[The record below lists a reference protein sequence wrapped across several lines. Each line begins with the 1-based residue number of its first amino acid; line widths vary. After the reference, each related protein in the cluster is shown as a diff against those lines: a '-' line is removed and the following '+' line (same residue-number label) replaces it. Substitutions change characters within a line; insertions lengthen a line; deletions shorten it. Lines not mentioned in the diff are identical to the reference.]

1 MTGTVYLYETPGSSA
16 AALREAVHQ
25 RLLDHAAN
33 SELPTSNRF
42 ILYELRQAAGP
53 LYGHKS
59 RGQGRSEDQN
69 LSDAVMWLRANG
81 VVPWDWIVNE
91 TRSLSR
97 TGNSPSLPMVSRNR
111 RARNS
116 RPSDAPLGGSLPVV
130 APNVLGAPWA
140 RGSTFGATSTGDRG
154 SRTIRRHRG
163 TSRQDRA

>member
-91 TRSLSR
+91 TRSL
-97 TGNSPSLPMVSRNR
+97 TCGQ
-111 RARNS
+111 RA
-116 RPSDAPLGGSLPVV
+116 PGGQQP
-130 APNVLGAPWA
+130 A
-140 RGSTFGATSTGDRG
+140 
-154 SRTIRRHRG
+154 
-163 TSRQDRA
+163 